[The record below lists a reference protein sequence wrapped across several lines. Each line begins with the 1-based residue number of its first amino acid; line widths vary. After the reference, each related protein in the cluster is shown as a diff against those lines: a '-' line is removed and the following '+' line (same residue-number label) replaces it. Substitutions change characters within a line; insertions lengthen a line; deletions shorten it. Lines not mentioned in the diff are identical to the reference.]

1 MSTKILPDVNHR
13 GRRELAV
20 TDPNFS
26 PDNVIVAADY
36 TSPEGEM
43 LHYPVEVK
51 RKDLLAALGA
61 EPDESDYAE
70 VLAENSSLGLKLAE
84 AVKDRD
90 AAERAEPDESD
101 YAEVVEENN
110 RLSRKLSAA
119 LRDRDANRAE
129 RDAARFRVQE
139 LLSERDSWKDRAE
152 AAGKDRD
159 AAERERD
166 SALEALRDAEDAAE
180 EPRVDPDQID
190 RSWALERAG
199 EVVGRLAAAGV
210 HLSDSVLV
218 LKWAAEWILAG
229 KPVDRV

>member
-1 MSTKILPDVNHR
+1 MTLKITGTTETEPDGLVALHAEAGGR
-13 GRRELAV
+13 EFTCGPFDRREL
-20 TDPNFS
+20 
-26 PDNVIVAADY
+26 
-36 TSPEGEM
+36 
-43 LHYPVEVK
+43 LK
-51 RKDLLAALGA
+51 AL
-61 EPDESDYAE
+61 
-70 VLAENSSLGLKLAE
+70 
-84 AVKDRD
+84 
-90 AAERAEPDESD
+90 RAEPDESD
-101 YAEVVEENN
+101 YAEVVEENS
-110 RLSRKLSAA
+110 RLGRKLSAA
-119 LRDRDANRAE
+119 LRAEPDESDYAEVVEENSRLGRKLSAALRE
-129 RDAARFRVQE
+129 RDGARFRVQE

-199 EVVGRLAAAGV
+199 EVVGRLAAVGV

>member
-1 MSTKILPDVNHR
+1 MTSKTAPAGISAIVTEGSGEIYLDVLQD
-13 GRRELAV
+13 GRTIRV
-20 TDPNFS
+20 
-26 PDNVIVAADY
+26 
-36 TSPEGEM
+36 G
-43 LHYPVEVK
+43 PVD
-51 RKDLLAALGA
+51 RRSLLAALGA

-70 VLAENSSLGLKLAE
+70 VI
-84 AVKDRD
+84 
-90 AAERAEPDESD
+90 
-101 YAEVVEENN
+101 EENN
-110 RLSRKLSAA
+110 RLGRKLSAA
-119 LRDRDANRAE
+119 LRE
-129 RDAARFRVQE
+129 RDGARFRVQE

>member
-1 MSTKILPDVNHR
+1 MTLKITGTTETEPDGLVALHAEAGGR
-13 GRRELAV
+13 EFTCGPFDRREL
-20 TDPNFS
+20 
-26 PDNVIVAADY
+26 
-36 TSPEGEM
+36 
-43 LHYPVEVK
+43 LK
-51 RKDLLAALGA
+51 AL
-61 EPDESDYAE
+61 
-70 VLAENSSLGLKLAE
+70 
-84 AVKDRD
+84 
-90 AAERAEPDESD
+90 RAEPDESD
-101 YAEVVEENN
+101 YAEVVEENS
-110 RLSRKLSAA
+110 RLGRKLSAA
-119 LRDRDANRAE
+119 LRE
-129 RDAARFRVQE
+129 RDGARFRVQE